1 VEYTQGDA
9 TQPQG
14 TGPRVIVHVV
24 NDRGGWGKGLVLAIS
39 RRYPA
44 AERAY
49 RRWAAGGTP
58 DAPEFRLGAV
68 QFVEVAPQLWVANV
82 LAQRGFKSAEN
93 PVPLDYAALDT
104 GLRAVGVFAG
114 RRSATVHM
122 PRIGSG
128 LAGGSWERVA
138 RIVEECMQGT
148 SVTVYDL

>member
-1 VEYTQGDA
+1 VQNTRGDA

-24 NDRGGWGKGLVLAIS
+24 NDRGGWGKGFVLALS

-44 AERAY
+44 AEQACRQ
-49 RRWAAGGTP
+49 WAAGGTP

-68 QFVEVAPQLWVANV
+68 QFVEVVPQLWVANV
-82 LAQRGFKSAEN
+82 LAQQGFKSAEN
-93 PVPLDYAALDT
+93 PVPLDYAALET
-104 GLRAVGVFAG
+104 GLRAVRVFAEQH
-114 RRSATVHM
+114 SAAVHM

-138 RIVEECMQGT
+138 RIVEECVQGT
-148 SVTVYDL
+148 SVTVYDP